1 MLILACMPSNLS
13 VHFTQRLK
21 IEREMKMRAR
31 KRETKIE
38 REVQRQSDQPMIRKM
53 DIRGEES
60 AVRARGQDD
69 ITVVKQS
76 HKAFHY
82 NH

>member
-1 MLILACMPSNLS
+1 MPSNLS